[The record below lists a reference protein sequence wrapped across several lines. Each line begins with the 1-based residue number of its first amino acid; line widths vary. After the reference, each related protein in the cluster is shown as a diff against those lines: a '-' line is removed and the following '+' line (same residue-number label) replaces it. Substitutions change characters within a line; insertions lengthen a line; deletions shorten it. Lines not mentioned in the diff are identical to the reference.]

1 MEQFVHGQTTL
12 APVDPNFECPG
23 SGLFPVS
30 DTYCLSFYYACFDDY
45 TAYIL
50 VLNFVIEIIRNIFLY
65 KFLNIYRRSVQM
77 IWYSIRLPGLVK
89 LTMKS
94 ANLAEKKVLASRNER
109 S

>member
-1 MEQFVHGQTTL
+1 MEQFVHGHTTL

-50 VLNFVIEIIRNIFLY
+50 VIKIEIEKVTSFSRISF
-65 KFLNIYRRSVQM
+65 
-77 IWYSIRLPGLVK
+77 SICIAGVPG
-89 LTMKS
+89 
-94 ANLAEKKVLASRNER
+94 
-109 S
+109 